1 MTTSTA
7 PAASAVPNTRHPRGL
22 RTLFFTEMWERFSF
36 YGMRGLLILF
46 MTASTAHGGLGLDD
60 VTATAMYGLYNA
72 TVYVATLPGGWI
84 ADRLL
89 GAQRTVWYGGIIIM
103 LGHFTLA
110 IPAVPTF
117 YLGLV
122 FLVLGTGLLKPNIS
136 AIVGEL
142 YPEGG
147 QRRDA
152 GFTFFYMGINLGAL
166 LGPIITGY
174 LAASDRFGWHYGFAA
189 AGVGML
195 FGLVQYRLSRHHLGD
210 AGMYPD
216 HLRSDGKTKAAPP
229 HGWLLVGIGVGLI
242 AFLTLLGLTGHLH
255 IHAASLAR
263 WATVTITAIGALY
276 FVGVF
281 IFGNLSTTERN
292 KVIVIAVLIVANAFF
307 WSGFEQAGSSLNLF
321 AERYTDR
328 MFFGF
333 EIPTAWFQSLNP
345 MYILIL
351 APFFA
356 SLWVNLGKRNL
367 NPSIPAKF
375 ALGLIQMG
383 LGFLVMYGAA
393 TFVIKG
399 QSVLPTWLMLTY
411 LIHTMGELCLSPVGL
426 SAMTKLSPKRFV
438 SQMMGI
444 WFLST
449 ALGEILAGLLA
460 GRFNP
465 ESLNDM
471 PNLYLHIV
479 AFGVGSGIVL
489 LLLTR
494 PLKKLMGDNQ

>member
-7 PAASAVPNTRHPRGL
+7 AESTPVPNNRHPKGL

-46 MTASTAHGGLGLDD
+46 MTASVKQGGLGLDD

-72 TVYVATLPGGWI
+72 AVYVATLPGGWI
-84 ADRLL
+84 ADRLM

-110 IPAVPTF
+110 IPAVPSF

-166 LGPIITGY
+166 FGPLVTGY
-174 LAASDRFGWHYGFAA
+174 LASSEYFGWHYGFAA

-195 FGLVQYRLSRHHLGD
+195 FGLIQYRLSRKLLGD

-216 HLRSDGKTKAAPP
+216 HLRPDGKTEAPP
-229 HGWLLVGIGVGLI
+229 RFGWLLVGIGVGLI
-242 AFLTLLGLTGHLH
+242 AFLTILGLTGHLD
-255 IHAASLAR
+255 IHAATLAR
-263 WATVTITAIGALY
+263 WATIIIAVIGTLY

-281 IFGNLSTTERN
+281 IFGRLDTRER
-292 KVIVIAVLIVANAFF
+292 KHIIVIAVLIVANAFF

-328 MFFGF
+328 VFFNF

-356 SLWVNLGKRNL
+356 SLWVNLGRRNL

-383 LGFLVMYGAA
+383 LGFLVMYGAS
-393 TFVIKG
+393 TYVVKG
-399 QSVLPTWLMLTY
+399 QSVLPTWLLLTY

-460 GRFNP
+460 GRFHP
-465 ESLNDM
+465 DSLSDM
-471 PNLYLHIV
+471 PSLYLQII
-479 AFGVGSGIVL
+479 AFGVGSGIIL
-489 LLLTR
+489 LLFTK
-494 PLKKLMGDNQ
+494 PLKKLMDDSP